1 MTRERAKTRAR
12 EGDRFKKARERLIVL
27 SRPISLSCSSSLLLL
42 SAFSSLLLISMQ
54 GSKRDQV
61 RSPRGHVLL
70 VVDGRGLEREEAGVE
85 RERGEEKLGL
95 FFLFSKSAGALTA
108 DFEKKNDERA
118 RESDS
123 HSRFLSTSSRS
134 PPPLSRFLTPP
145 TLGDAG
151 ENASS
156 LFFSALRRE
165 RERQAAR
172 GEKRGRRRERARG

>member
-70 VVDGRGLEREEAGVE
+70 VVDGRGLEREEAGVD
-85 RERGEEKLGL
+85 RERGEEELGL
-95 FFLFSKSAGALTA
+95 FFFSFRSLLELALQTS
-108 DFEKKNDERA
+108 KKKTTSERENLILILAFSQQA
-118 RESDS
+118 RALHPPS
-123 HSRFLSTSSRS
+123 LASSRL
-134 PPPLSRFLTPP
+134 PPLATQVRTQALSFSRL
-145 TLGDAG
+145 
-151 ENASS
+151 
-156 LFFSALRRE
+156 
-165 RERQAAR
+165 
-172 GEKRGRRRERARG
+172 